1 MILEEKK
8 MAKKNKLVLIDGS
21 SVAFR
26 AFFALH
32 NQLERFKNRNGLHT
46 NALYGFHNM
55 IEKILKE
62 EHPTH
67 VLVAFDAGKTTF
79 RNEFFEEYKAGRAKT
94 PGEFTEQMPYLRELL
109 QGLGIPYYELQ
120 NYEADDIIGT
130 LSTQVDEK
138 EFDVVIVSGDRDLTQ
153 LAKENVK
160 VDITVK
166 GVSEVKTYTVESI
179 KEEYGLAPLQIIDMK
194 GLAGDKSDNIP
205 GVTKIGEKTALSLL
219 HQYGTVESLYE
230 HIDEM
235 KESKRKENLLNEK
248 ETALLSK
255 KLATIMTTVPLNLTL
270 QDLVYKGPDTK
281 KLIDFYK
288 EMDFKSHLRQLDTT
302 EVEEDLEANRSE
314 IHFETVLSITEE
326 MFEDQQSLYVEML
339 TDNYHT
345 AEIIGI
351 SWGNKELIYTCAP
364 EVALESPV
372 FKKWAE
378 DDSFMKKTFDFK
390 GTYVSLRRYG
400 ITLRG
405 TVSDISLEAYLL
417 DVKDNS
423 DDLAAIAEEYDYQ
436 DVATDES
443 IYGKG
448 AKIKIPED
456 KEQFYTHLA
465 RKVKAIDILSDKLK
479 EKLKENQQTSLF
491 EDMELPLAKVLADME
506 ITGITV
512 DSQRLESMK
521 IEFAEQLQKLEQRIY
536 EEAGEEFNINSPKQL
551 GIILFEKMGY
561 PVIKKTKT
569 GYSTAVDVLEQLS
582 SQAPIVEFILKY
594 RQIAKIQSTYIEGL
608 LKVIN
613 QTTGKVHTRFS
624 QTTARTGRLSS
635 IEPNLQNIPVR
646 LEEGRKIR
654 QAFVPRKPDWRIFSS
669 DYSQIELR
677 VLAHISD
684 DQHLKEA
691 FIEGQDI
698 HASTAMRVFGIES
711 PENVTPNIRRQ
722 AKAVNFGIVY
732 GISDYG
738 LSQNLGISRK
748 EAQIFIDR
756 YFEKYPG
763 VKKYMEDI
771 VREAKDKNYV
781 ETLYHRR
788 RYLQDINSR
797 NYNLRTFAERTAIN
811 TPIQGSAADI
821 IKVAMINIDKAL
833 KESNLQ
839 ATMLLQVHD
848 ELIFEA
854 PKEEIEELAK
864 LVAEVMEHSVELS
877 VPLLVD
883 SNTGKNWYD
892 AK

>member
-1 MILEEKK
+1 
-8 MAKKNKLVLIDGS
+8 MAKKNKLLLIDGS

-32 NQLERFKNRNGLHT
+32 NQLESFKNRNGLHT

-62 EHPTH
+62 ENPTH
-67 VLVAFDAGKTTF
+67 ALVAFDAGKTTF
-79 RNEFFEEYKAGRAKT
+79 RTEFYPEYKAGRAKT
-94 PGEFTEQMPYLRELL
+94 PREFTEQMPYLRELL
-109 QGLGIPYYELQ
+109 KGFGIYYYELE

-130 LSTQVDEK
+130 LSAQADEK
-138 EFDVVIVSGDRDLTQ
+138 AFDVVVVSGDRDLTQ
-153 LAKENVK
+153 LAKDNVK

-166 GVSEVKTYTVESI
+166 GVSETKTYTVESI
-179 KEEYGLAPLQIIDMK
+179 KEEYGIAPLQIIDMK

-205 GVTKIGEKTALSLL
+205 GVTKIGEKTALTLL
-219 HQYGTVESLYE
+219 QEYGTVEGLYE
-230 HIDEM
+230 HIDDM
-235 KESKRKENLLNEK
+235 KKSKRKENLINEK

-255 KLATIMTTVPLNLTL
+255 KLATIIKDAPLAITL
-270 QDLVYKGPDTK
+270 NDLVYNGPDTK

-288 EMDFKSHLRQLDTT
+288 EMDFKSHLNRLDTS
-302 EVEEDLEANRSE
+302 ELEETLEANRSD
-314 IHFETVLSITEE
+314 IQFQKVTILTDE
-326 MFEDQQSLYVEML
+326 MFKDNQSIYVEML

-345 AEIIGI
+345 AQVVGI
-351 SWGNKELIYTCAP
+351 SWGNEEKIYACEP
-364 EVALESPV
+364 EVAFHSDI

-378 DDSFMKKTFDFK
+378 DGHSKKKTFDSK
-390 GTYVSLRRYG
+390 RTYVALKHHG
-400 ITLRG
+400 IELKG
-405 TVSDISLEAYLL
+405 VVADLSLEAYLL

-423 DDLAAIAEEYDYQ
+423 SDLAAIAEEYDYF

-443 IYGKG
+443 VYGKG
-448 AKIKIPED
+448 AKRKVPED
-456 KEQFYTHLA
+456 KEQLYAHLA
-465 RKVKAIDILSDKLK
+465 RKIKAIAILCDQLM
-479 EKLKENQQTSLF
+479 EKLEENQQTELF
-491 EDMELPLAKVLADME
+491 TDIELPLANVLADME
-506 ITGITV
+506 MAGITV
-512 DSQRLESMK
+512 NSKRLEEMK
-521 IEFAEQLQKLEQRIY
+521 GEFAEKLQELEQKIY
-536 EEAGEEFNINSPKQL
+536 AEAGETFNINSPKQL
-551 GIILFEKMGY
+551 GVILFEKMGY

-569 GYSTAVDVLEQLS
+569 GYSTAVDVLEQLQD
-582 SQAPIVEFILKY
+582 QAPIVAYILQY

-608 LKVIN
+608 LKVIDKK
-613 QTTGKVHTRFS
+613 TGKVHTRFS

-635 IEPNLQNIPVR
+635 VDPNLQNIPIR

-654 QAFVPRKPDWRIFSS
+654 QAFVPREENWRIFAS

-677 VLAHISD
+677 VLAHVSD

-698 HASTAMRVFGIES
+698 HASTAMRVFGLEKA
-711 PENVTPNIRRQ
+711 EDVTPNIRRQ

-748 EAQIFIDR
+748 EAQQFIDT

-763 VKKYMEDI
+763 VKQYMEDV
-771 VREAKDKNYV
+771 VREAKDKGYV
-781 ETLYHRR
+781 ETLFHRR
-788 RYLQDINSR
+788 RYLSDINSR
-797 NYNLRTFAERTAIN
+797 NYNLRSFAERTAIN

-821 IKVAMINIDKAL
+821 IKVAMIQMEKAL
-833 KESNLQ
+833 KASDLR

-854 PKEEIEELAK
+854 PEEEIETLEK
-864 LVAEVMEHSVELS
+864 LVTDVMEHAVALS
-877 VPLLVD
+877 VPLLVESD
-883 SNTGKNWYD
+883 NGKSWYD